1 MKNLSKTTSATV
13 TITDAD
19 SVFNEIVNIST
30 RTAKG
35 VLEIGK
41 LLLQFEDSI
50 VIKAPGS
57 NQLED
62 KLVNEKVMA
71 ASTISSY
78 RTIGGCAELA
88 KYIDVLPPFFNHLY
102 VLATQE
108 KKQPGFI
115 RMKVKSGELDRT
127 TTLSTIREWSAP
139 APKATGEK
147 MERNG
152 RLMLRL
158 YVDEDSAD
166 AVAAQLENLIAG
178 GLHMEVDYSEF
189 QSIIERQAKDT
200 MRDAYR
206 AIYKHLKDFES
217 SKVKQLRE
225 GKFNAK
231 GAKEEF
237 KLRFPEVADFL
248 AANPMGTV
256 VTGLVSDDQLDE
268 VLAYAGTDKAVN
280 DFYFEALAAA

>member
-1 MKNLSKTTSATV
+1 MKNWSKTTSTTV

-41 LLLQFEDSI
+41 LILQFEDSI
-50 VIKAPGS
+50 IIKASGS

-88 KYIDVLPPFFNHLY
+88 RYIDLLPPFFNHMY
-102 VLATQE
+102 VLAKQE

-115 RMKVKSGELDRT
+115 RMKVESGELDRT
-127 TTLSTIREWSAP
+127 TTLATIREWSAP
-139 APKATGEK
+139 ASKAKGEK

-158 YVDEDSAD
+158 YVDEGSVD
-166 AVAAQLENLIAG
+166 VVTTQLENMVANGFQI
-178 GLHMEVDYSEF
+178 EVDYSEL
-189 QSIIERQAKDT
+189 QSMMDRQAKET
-200 MRDAYR
+200 MHDAYR
-206 AIYKHLKDFES
+206 SIYKYLKDFEKS
-217 SKVKQLRE
+217 MVKQLRN

-237 KLRFPEVADFL
+237 KLKFPEVADFL
-248 AANPMGTV
+248 AANTMGNV
-256 VTGLVSDDQLDE
+256 VTGLVSSDQLNE
-268 VLAYAGTDKAVN
+268 VLAHTGTDKAVN
-280 DFYFEALAAA
+280 DFYFETPVAA

>member
-1 MKNLSKTTSATV
+1 MKNLSKTSSSTV

-41 LLLQFEDSI
+41 LILQFEDSL

-62 KLVNEKVMA
+62 KLVNERVMA

-88 KYIDVLPPFFNHLY
+88 QYIDVLPPFFNHLY

-158 YVDEDSAD
+158 YVEEDSALSVAGELEKLVD
-166 AVAAQLENLIAG
+166 A
-178 GLHMEVDYSEF
+178 GLKMDVDYAEVDELNERVEQGILKSARRSIYQSVKDFRTSKIAALKKRYVGSVAKEKF
-189 QSIIERQAKDT
+189 QSQCGEV
-200 MRDAYR
+200 
-206 AIYKHLKDFES
+206 KDFLEQNS
-217 SKVKQLRE
+217 MQS
-225 GKFNAK
+225 
-231 GAKEEF
+231 
-237 KLRFPEVADFL
+237 
-248 AANPMGTV
+248 V
-256 VTGLVSDDQLDE
+256 VNGQVDLDQLDQILSYIG
-268 VLAYAGTDKAVN
+268 VDKSVN